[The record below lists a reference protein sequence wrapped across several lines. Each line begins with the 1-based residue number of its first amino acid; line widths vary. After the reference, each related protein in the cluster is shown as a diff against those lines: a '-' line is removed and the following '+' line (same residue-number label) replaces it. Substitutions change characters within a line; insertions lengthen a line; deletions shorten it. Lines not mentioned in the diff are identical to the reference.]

1 MSSDDVARRA
11 ALRLGD
17 ELDRQ
22 LPAMVEAQLQGGG
35 EPPERYE
42 PATAIALAALILSAA
57 KFAWDIYRDLMKDS
71 KTLPTAEVI
80 ARRTRLELNKIQEVE
95 SSHLDRVI
103 TVVVDEVMR
112 QPPAA

>member
-35 EPPERYE
+35 EPPSVMSRRLRSLSPRSFSAQQKIRLGYLSRPQER
-42 PATAIALAALILSAA
+42 
-57 KFAWDIYRDLMKDS
+57 FQM
-71 KTLPTAEVI
+71 LPTAE
-80 ARRTRLELNKIQEVE
+80 A
-95 SSHLDRVI
+95 DC
-103 TVVVDEVMR
+103 
-112 QPPAA
+112 PADPAGTQ